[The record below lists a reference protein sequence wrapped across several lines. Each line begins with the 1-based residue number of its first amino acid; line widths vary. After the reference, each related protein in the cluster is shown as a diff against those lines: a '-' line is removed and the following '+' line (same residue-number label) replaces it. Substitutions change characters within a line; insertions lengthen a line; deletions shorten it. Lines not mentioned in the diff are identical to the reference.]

1 MKYLLYLL
9 LILTNTIL
17 TNTFISYSHKIPKKT
32 NYLYGMKGKKDIPG
46 NGFNKKIGK
55 KSKENNLLGLFDY
68 KILEYLKKKSSKKYV
83 IINKKNKKIYDI
95 ENINKKIKQNQII
108 SISPG
113 GIQGFYF
120 MGIMSFIKEY
130 YDLQNIIFTG
140 ASAGAWISLFSSY
153 KYNTTKFVSDILNC
167 DFSNIKSIIELQITF
182 KNKIMQNYHYDDFNL
197 ENIFIGV
204 TVLKGF
210 ELTTNIFYNFENLE
224 DAIDCC
230 IASSHIPFLT
240 GGIIN
245 KYNNEISFDG
255 GFSNSPYLKNNN
267 TILNINPSLWNEK
280 EIETD
285 FIDYHELTM
294 KNNHNFTDLYYKGYN
309 NAKKNN
315 KKLEKIF
322 NKKIV

>member
-1 MKYLLYLL
+1 MKYLIFFL
-9 LILTNTIL
+9 LILDLSRI
-17 TNTFISYSHKIPKKT
+17 TNTFVNKFHKKK
-32 NYLYGMKGKKDIPG
+32 NFFYGMKSK
-46 NGFNKKIGK
+46 FNEPSEKEL
-55 KSKENNLLGLFDY
+55 KENNLLGTFDY

-95 ENINKKIKQNQII
+95 HNIQKKIKNNRII

-120 MGIMSFIKEY
+120 MGIMSFIKKNYNLE
-130 YDLQNIIFTG
+130 NVIFTG

-153 KYNTTKFVSDILNC
+153 KYNITGFVDDILNS
-167 DFSNIKSIIELQITF
+167 DFSNIKSVMELQVEF
-182 KNKIMQNYHYDDFNL
+182 KNKILNNYNYTDFNL

-210 ELTTNIFYNFENLE
+210 QLSTNIFYNFENLE
-224 DAIDCC
+224 DALDCC

-255 GFSNSPYLKNNN
+255 GFSNSPYLENNN
-267 TILNINPSLWNEK
+267 TFLNINPSLWNKKGEK
-280 EIETD
+280 TD
-285 FIDYHELTM
+285 FINYHELSM
-294 KNNHNFTDLYYKGYN
+294 NSNHNFTKLYIKGYN
-309 NAKKNN
+309 SAKKN
-315 KKLEKIF
+315 KKYLDDIFKIY
-322 NKKIV
+322 